1 MNTFSYA
8 LYNLFKQYLQPN
20 ASVHHNCLIGYWFYL
35 LMSRPSF
42 YLTICYS
49 IFGFEF
55 FSPVFLSAVHCP
67 LSACHF
73 HRFVLWFS
81 GFFNRQRWSKKNVY
95 TFPFSQR
102 SEDYMNVLLHLGLM
116 FCFWCAWLET
126 SSGWIAKGSSS
137 WWGGPTTKCPR
148 PRSFTLILRFFVNV
162 QRTRTLHG
170 NNCGLLHGSNISIT

>member
-1 MNTFSYA
+1 MSVTCLVSS
-8 LYNLFKQYLQPN
+8 LTTCYNK
-20 ASVHHNCLIGYWFYL
+20 
-35 LMSRPSF
+35 
-42 YLTICYS
+42 
-49 IFGFEF
+49 FGLEF

-73 HRFVLWFS
+73 DRFVLWCS
-81 GFFNRQRWSKKNVY
+81 GFFLTGRGEQKEMC
-95 TFPFSQR
+95 TLFLSQR
-102 SEDYMNVLLHLGLM
+102 SEDYMNVLLHLGLT

-148 PRSFTLILRFFVNV
+148 PRSFALILGFIVNV
-162 QRTRTLHG
+162 QRTETLHG